1 MSENIINMNNEV
13 RSKSIHNDFRD
24 SGSKFSKKIKKIE
37 VKSKMIDNIKLNS
50 IEKKLLSNKN

>member
-1 MSENIINMNNEV
+1 MSENIINMNNVV